1 MDQDDHRIFFTGLH
15 FRGREK
21 PSLNADPVVRP
32 FDVPGLAPR
41 WSLGRIVSGQL
52 PPFTDWPGP
61 SDINTLLNYLTQNY
75 KIDLSRIYLTGLSM
89 GGGVVWEYAGNNAVY
104 ANRLAAIVPICGASW
119 PDQGRAGIMAGAN
132 LPVHPRAR

>member
-21 PSLNADPVVRP
+21 SSLNPEPIVSP
-32 FDVPGLAPR
+32 LDVLGLAPR

-61 SDINTLLNYLTQNY
+61 NFRRHFISAANQGSCFAVVRKG
-75 KIDLSRIYLTGLSM
+75 KIRKITERVKAFGAFPDCPH
-89 GGGVVWEYAGNNAVY
+89 GV
-104 ANRLAAIVPICGASW
+104 
-119 PDQGRAGIMAGAN
+119 
-132 LPVHPRAR
+132 